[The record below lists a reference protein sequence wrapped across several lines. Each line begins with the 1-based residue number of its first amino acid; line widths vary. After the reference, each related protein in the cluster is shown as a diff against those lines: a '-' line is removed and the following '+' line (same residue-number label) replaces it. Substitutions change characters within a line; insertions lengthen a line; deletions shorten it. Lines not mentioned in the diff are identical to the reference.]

1 GGAFCSSMR
10 PMCSSL
16 VRKAIALLLAQA
28 FFLPIA
34 FGQQQ
39 TPEASR
45 PRRTQPVWTPP
56 SATTP
61 IIPTPTLA
69 TTTGPEPKIR
79 VALNTD
85 ARSAVIST
93 TGHLMNASGN
103 GTSLVVLDTSRVR
116 VDPRLLSPLPAATA
130 DGGFR
135 VLVGG
140 AASREE
146 AEENEKDIQKI
157 TGEDAHAA
165 YDTETKTWG
174 MFVGGKLSREEAE
187 EFRARLETAGIDA
200 TIEGKGEGKE
210 TGAQTQPIA
219 SNSPVRLTS
228 RAGLPSREVVASS
241 GAGKMF
247 SSSAPVSFAT
257 DDEQNAPVRY
267 NERPYRG
274 RIEVF
279 TNLRGTLT
287 VVNELGLEDYVRGVV
302 ANELSPGGYPA
313 IEAQKAQAI
322 AARTYALKNRGQFM
336 SQGFDI
342 LPTTRSQVYRGLTS
356 ENPLSTRAVDET
368 RGIIATYNGEPINAL
383 YTSTCGGRT
392 EDAEKIFNEAIPY
405 LRAHECA
412 GGSFDRFVIKTSR
425 EPADLQDDSNVVLAR
440 DVSLL
445 LTQNFGAL
453 RERVSDAWLS
463 ADATAAEV
471 RNWLANAARVARQV
485 APATGE
491 DVNRPPA
498 FATALAMAVFGES
511 RAGTLLN
518 DADADYLLAVKD
530 VQEVPAAN
538 RADLAMLLRDGHL
551 SVYPDATLRPRTP
564 LSRARVLHTISRIL
578 EARNLLQLQ
587 KANARPASEGQLILR
602 SSKGKDQPIRVN
614 PDAFLFRYL
623 GERAFA
629 VSSVALVGGEPVT
642 YHLAP
647 NGQIDFL
654 EVRPAT
660 NGAAADRFSPF
671 ANWTKG
677 LSVAQ
682 VQARLARAARGIG
695 SITDLRV
702 ASRGASHRV
711 TDLEIVGTNG
721 TAHVRGGRIRSAL
734 GLREQLFVIDREF
747 DDNGRVNEFVFIGRG
762 WGHGV
767 GMCQVGA
774 YGLARQGWSAE
785 QIIKTYY
792 TGVELTR
799 LY

>member
-1 GGAFCSSMR
+1 MF
-10 PMCSSL
+10 SSL
-16 VRKAIALLLAQA
+16 VRKAIALLLAEA

-39 TPEASR
+39 TTPDTR
-45 PRRTQPVWTPP
+45 PRRAEPVWTPP
-56 SATTP
+56 TASTP
-61 IIPTPTLA
+61 IISTPALT
-69 TTTGPEPKIR
+69 TTTGPEPTIR
-79 VALNTD
+79 VALTTD

-93 TGHLMNASGN
+93 TGHLMNASGG
-103 GTSLVVLDTSRVR
+103 GTTLLALDTSRVR
-116 VDPRLLSPLPAATA
+116 VDPRLLSPMPATTE

-187 EFRARLETAGIDA
+187 ELRARLETAGIDA
-200 TIEGKGEGKE
+200 TIEGKEPQTVAQKQ
-210 TGAQTQPIA
+210 TGA
-219 SNSPVRLTS
+219 NNDSPVRLTS
-228 RAGLPSREVVASS
+228 RPALPSREVVASA
-241 GAGKMF
+241 GAGKVF
-247 SSSAPVSFAT
+247 SSSAPVSFAS
-257 DDEQNAPVRY
+257 DDEKNAPVRY
-267 NERPYRG
+267 NDRPYRG

-279 TNLRGTLT
+279 TNLRGNLT

-313 IEAQKAQAI
+313 IEALKAQAI

-336 SQGFDI
+336 SQGFDV

-368 RGIIATYNGEPINAL
+368 RGMVATYNGEPINAL

-392 EDAEKIFNEAIPY
+392 EDSEKIFNEPIPY
-405 LRAHECA
+405 LRARECA
-412 GGSFDRFVIKTSR
+412 GETFDRFVIKTSR
-425 EPADLQDDSNVVLAR
+425 EPADLQDDANVVLAR

-445 LTQNFGAL
+445 LTQNFGTL

-463 ADATAAEV
+463 ADATVSEV
-471 RNWLANAARVARQV
+471 RNWLANVARVARQA
-485 APATGE
+485 APPSGD
-491 DVNRPPA
+491 DVNRSPA
-498 FATALAMAVFGES
+498 FATALALAVFGES

-530 VQEVPAAN
+530 ARDVPAAN

-551 SVYPDATLRPRTP
+551 SVYPDATLRPRVP
-564 LSRARVLHTISRIL
+564 MSRARVLHAIARIL
-578 EARNLLQLQ
+578 DARELLQLQ

-623 GERAFA
+623 GERPYQ

-642 YHLAP
+642 YHLAA

-654 EVRPAT
+654 EVKPAMS
-660 NGAAADRFSPF
+660 GAAADRMSPF

-682 VQARLARAARGIG
+682 VQARLARAARAIGGI
-695 SITDLRV
+695 IDLRV
-702 ASRGASHRV
+702 ASRGASKRV

-734 GLREQLFVIDREF
+734 GLREQLFVIDREY

-774 YGLARQGWSAE
+774 YGLAKQGWSAE
-785 QIIKTYY
+785 QILKAYY
-792 TGVELTR
+792 SGIEVTR
-799 LY
+799 IY

>member
-1 GGAFCSSMR
+1 
-10 PMCSSL
+10 MCSSL

-39 TPEASR
+39 TPPETR

-56 SATTP
+56 SAATP
-61 IIPTPTLA
+61 IISAPTLT
-69 TTTGPEPKIR
+69 TTTGPEPRIR
-79 VALNTD
+79 VALTTD

-93 TGHLMNASGN
+93 TGHLMNASGG
-103 GTSLVVLDTSRVR
+103 GTTLLALDTSRVR
-116 VDPRLLSPLPAATA
+116 VDPRLLSPLSATTE

-140 AASREE
+140 AATREE
-146 AEENEKDIQKI
+146 AEENEKEIQKV

-187 EFRARLETAGIDA
+187 ELRTRLETAGIDA
-200 TIEGKGEGKE
+200 SVEG
-210 TGAQTQPIA
+210 QQPQAIMQKQSSA
-219 SNSPVRLTS
+219 STSPVRLTA
-228 RAGLPSREVVASS
+228 RPALPSREVVASS
-241 GAGKMF
+241 AAGRMF

-257 DDEQNAPVRY
+257 DDEKNAPVRF

-313 IEAQKAQAI
+313 IEALKAQAI
-322 AARTYALKNRGQFM
+322 AARTYALKNRGQFL

-368 RGIIATYNGEPINAL
+368 RGTVATYNGEPINAL

-392 EDAEKIFNEAIPY
+392 EDSEKIFNDAVPY
-405 LRAHECA
+405 LRARECA
-412 GGSFDRFVIKTSR
+412 GETFDRFVIRTSR
-425 EPADLQDDSNVVLAR
+425 EPAELQDDSNVVLAR

-445 LTQNFGAL
+445 LTQNFSTL

-463 ADATAAEV
+463 ADASVSEV
-471 RNWLANAARVARQV
+471 RNWLANVARVARQTAPV
-485 APATGE
+485 AGD

-498 FATALAMAVFGES
+498 FATALALAVFGES
-511 RAGTLLN
+511 RAATLLN

-530 VQEVPAAN
+530 AQEVPIAN

-564 LSRARVLHTISRIL
+564 LSRARVLHAISRIL
-578 EARNLLQLQ
+578 EARNLLQMQ
-587 KANARPASEGQLILR
+587 KANARPTSDGQLILR

-614 PDAFLFRYL
+614 GDAFLFRYL
-623 GERAFA
+623 GERPYA
-629 VSSVALVGGEPVT
+629 VSSVALVGGEPVM
-642 YHLAP
+642 YHLAA

-654 EVRPAT
+654 EVRPAA

-671 ANWTKG
+671 ANWTRG

-695 SITDLRV
+695 SIIDLRV
-702 ASRGASHRV
+702 AARGASHRV

-734 GLREQLFVIDREF
+734 GLREQLFVIDREY
-747 DDNGRVNEFVFIGRG
+747 DDNGRVSEFVFIGRG

-774 YGLARQGWSAE
+774 YGLAKQGWSAE
-785 QIIKTYY
+785 QIIKAYY

-799 LY
+799 IY

>member
-1 GGAFCSSMR
+1 MGFVVVCGAM
-10 PMCSSL
+10 L

-39 TPEASR
+39 TPPETR

-61 IIPTPTLA
+61 IISTPTLA

-79 VALNTD
+79 VALTTD

-93 TGHLMNASGN
+93 SGHLMNASGG
-103 GTSLVVLDTSRVR
+103 GTTLLALDTSRVR
-116 VDPRLLSPLPAATA
+116 VDPRLLSPLPAATE

-135 VLVGG
+135 VLAGG
-140 AASREE
+140 AATRQE
-146 AEENEKDIQKI
+146 AEENEKEIQKI

-174 MFVGGKLSREEAE
+174 MYVGGKLSREEAE

-200 TIEGKGEGKE
+200 TIEGK
-210 TGAQTQPIA
+210 QPQPVTQQAA
-219 SNSPVRLTS
+219 SNNSPVRLT
-228 RAGLPSREVVASS
+228 AHPALPSREVVASS
-241 GAGKMF
+241 RAGRMF

-257 DDEQNAPVRY
+257 DNETNAPVRY
-267 NERPYRG
+267 NDRPYRG

-279 TNLRGTLT
+279 TNLRGSLT

-313 IEAQKAQAI
+313 IEALKAQAI
-322 AARTYALKNRGQFM
+322 AARTYALRNRGQYM
-336 SQGFDI
+336 AQGFDL

-368 RGIIATYNGEPINAL
+368 RGVIATYNGEPINAL

-392 EDAEKIFNEAIPY
+392 EDSEKIFNEAIPY
-405 LRAHECA
+405 LRAHECS
-412 GGSFDRFVIKTSR
+412 GETFDRFVIRTSR

-445 LTQNFGAL
+445 LTQNFGTL
-453 RERVSDAWLS
+453 RDRVSDAWLS
-463 ADATAAEV
+463 GDASVSEV
-471 RNWLANAARVARQV
+471 RNWLANVARVARQV
-485 APATGE
+485 APASGE

-498 FATALAMAVFGES
+498 FATALALAVFGES

-530 VQEVPAAN
+530 APEVPSAN

-551 SVYPDATLRPRTP
+551 SVYPDATLRPRLP
-564 LSRARVLHTISRIL
+564 LSRARVLHAIARLL

-587 KANARPASEGQLILR
+587 KGNARPTSDGQLILR

-614 PDAFLFRYL
+614 GDAFLFRYL
-623 GERAFA
+623 GERPYA

-642 YHLAP
+642 YHLAA
-647 NGQIDFL
+647 NAQIDFL
-654 EVRPAT
+654 EVKPAA

-671 ANWTKG
+671 ANWTRG

-682 VQARLARAARGIG
+682 VQARLARSARGIG
-695 SITDLRV
+695 SIVDLRV
-702 ASRGASHRV
+702 VSRGASYRV

-734 GLREQLFVIDREF
+734 GLREQLFVIDREY
-747 DDNGRVNEFVFIGRG
+747 DDDGRVTEFVFTGRG

-774 YGLARQGWSAE
+774 YGLAKQGWTAE

-792 TGVELTR
+792 TGVELTKI
-799 LY
+799 Y

>member
-1 GGAFCSSMR
+1 ML
-10 PMCSSL
+10 M
-16 VRKAIALLLAQA
+16 RKAIALLLAQA

-56 SATTP
+56 SAATP
-61 IIPTPTLA
+61 IIPTPVLA
-69 TTTGPEPKIR
+69 TATGPEPKIR

-93 TGHLMNASGN
+93 TGHLMNASGG
-103 GTSLVVLDTSRVR
+103 GTSLVALDTARVR

-157 TGEDAHAA
+157 TGEDAHAV

-200 TIEGKGEGKE
+200 TIEGKESV
-210 TGAQTQPIA
+210 AQSQPAA
-219 SNSPVRLTS
+219 SNSSPVRLTS
-228 RAGLPSREVVASS
+228 RSALPSREVVASS

-247 SSSAPVSFAT
+247 SSSAPVSFAS

-392 EDAEKIFNEAIPY
+392 EDAEKIFNEAVPY

-412 GGSFDRFVIKTSR
+412 GESFDRFVIKTSR

-445 LTQNFGAL
+445 LTQNFGTL

-463 ADATAAEV
+463 ADATVSEV
-471 RNWLANAARVARQV
+471 RNWLANVARVARQM

-498 FATALAMAVFGES
+498 FATALALAVFGES

-530 VQEVPAAN
+530 AQEVPAAN

-551 SVYPDATLRPRTP
+551 SVYPDATLRPRTS
-564 LSRARVLHTISRIL
+564 LSRARVLHAISRLL

-587 KANARPASEGQLILR
+587 KANARPASDGQLILR
-602 SSKGKDQPIRVN
+602 STKGKDQPIRVN

-623 GERAFA
+623 GERAYA

-695 SITDLRV
+695 AIVDLRV

-711 TDLEIVGTNG
+711 TDLEIVGTSG

-747 DDNGRVNEFVFIGRG
+747 DDNGHVNEFVFIGRG

-785 QIIKTYY
+785 QILKTYY
-792 TGVELTR
+792 SGIELTR
-799 LY
+799 MY

>member
-1 GGAFCSSMR
+1 MR
-10 PMCSSL
+10 AML
-16 VRKAIALLLAQA
+16 MRKAIALLLAQA

-56 SATTP
+56 SAATP
-61 IIPTPTLA
+61 IIEEIPPLRIG
-69 TTTGPEPKIR
+69 TGPEPKIR

-93 TGHLMNASGN
+93 TGHLMNASGS
-103 GTSLVVLDTSRVR
+103 GTSLVALDTARVR
-116 VDPRLLSPLPAATA
+116 IDPRLLSPLPAATA

-157 TGEDAHAA
+157 TGEDAHAV

-200 TIEGKGEGKE
+200 TIEGKE
-210 TGAQTQPIA
+210 TVAQNQSTT
-219 SNSPVRLTS
+219 SSSPVRLTS
-228 RAGLPSREVVASS
+228 RSALPSREVVASS

-247 SSSAPVSFAT
+247 SSSAPVSFAS

-412 GGSFDRFVIKTSR
+412 GESFDRFVIKTSR

-445 LTQNFGAL
+445 LTQNFGTL

-463 ADATAAEV
+463 ADATASEV
-471 RNWLANAARVARQV
+471 RNWLANVARVARQMV
-485 APATGE
+485 PAMGD

-564 LSRARVLHTISRIL
+564 LSRARVLHAISRIL
-578 EARNLLQLQ
+578 DARNLLQLQ
-587 KANARPASEGQLILR
+587 KANARPASDGQLILR

-623 GERAFA
+623 GERPYA

-711 TDLEIVGTNG
+711 TDLEIVGTSG

-747 DDNGRVNEFVFIGRG
+747 DDSGRVNEFVFIGRG

-785 QIIKTYY
+785 QILKTYY
-792 TGVELTR
+792 SGIELTR
-799 LY
+799 MY